1 MSLTQTQTRNQTLVN
16 ETSKITSWGNSQGV
30 RLSKRLSKRLLK
42 TAGLKKDDKISINV
56 IEGNKIVL
64 SLAEPVDDGSLA
76 YLFRNYKDDGK
87 REPLIDFGERVGNEI
102 FD

>member
-1 MSLTQTQTRNQTLVN
+1 MKTKQELKL
-16 ETSKITSWGNSQGV
+16 E
-30 RLSKRLSKRLLK
+30 LLEI
-42 TAGLKKDDKISINV
+42 G
-56 IEGNKIVL
+56 G
-64 SLAEPVDDGSLA
+64 VDDGSLA

>member
-1 MSLTQTQTRNQTLVN
+1 MSLTQTRNQTLVH

-30 RLSKRLSKRLLK
+30 RLSKPLLK
-42 TAGLKKDDKISINV
+42 MAGLKKGDKISIDV
-56 IEGNKIVL
+56 IEGNKIVI

-76 YLFRNYKDDGK
+76 YLFRNYKEDGK
-87 REPLIDFGERVGNEI
+87 REPLIEFGERVGNEI

>member
-1 MSLTQTQTRNQTLVN
+1 MSLTQTQTRNQTLVS

-30 RLSKRLSKRLLK
+30 RLSKRLLK
-42 TAGLKKDDKISINV
+42 TAGLKKGDKISISV

-87 REPLIDFGERVGNEI
+87 REPLIDFGERVDNEI

>member
-1 MSLTQTQTRNQTLVN
+1 MSLTQTQTQTRNQTLVN

-30 RLSKRLSKRLLK
+30 RLGKRLLK